1 MQLIEAVLGN
11 VNDATWKQR
20 LDDADVDVLELS
32 QWDAQKN
39 RLRKETKNGL
49 SLAVSLDRD
58 KFLHDGDVLLWDE
71 AAKRAVICKI
81 DLCEVLVIEL
91 GALADLPLPVLLE
104 RSVALGHA
112 LGNQHWPAVVR
123 DGKVYVPLAVDRKVM
138 NSVMGTHHFADIRYH
153 FAPGAEIAALLP
165 PAQARRLFGGSE
177 IPIDGHAHEH
187 GLNLLMEEE
196 HHRHHE
202 ACDVRGD
209 GHCHGRED
217 DGHHHHHDGD
227 GGHEHSHHGR
237 HHHEHEHKHHHHER
251 GGRA

>member
-39 RLRKETKNGL
+39 RLRKKTKNGL
-49 SLAVSLDRD
+49 SLAISLDRD

-71 AAKRAVICKI
+71 ATKQAVICKI

-112 LGNQHWPAVVR
+112 LGNQHWPAVAR

-153 FAPGAEIAALLP
+153 FAPGAEIAALLS
-165 PAQARRLFGGSE
+165 PAQARCLFGGGE
-177 IPIDGHAHEH
+177 IPIDGHAHDH
-187 GLNLLMEEE
+187 GLNLLMEGV
-196 HHRHHE
+196 HHHHHE
-202 ACDVRGD
+202 SCDGRGD
-209 GHCHGRED
+209 GHCHGCK
-217 DGHHHHHDGD
+217 GD
-227 GGHEHSHHGR
+227 GHEHSHHECHR
-237 HHHEHEHKHHHHER
+237 HKHEHKRYHHGR
-251 GGRA
+251 GGGRDVFPA

>member
-1 MQLIEAVLGN
+1 MQLIETVLGN
-11 VNDATWKQR
+11 VNDAVWKER
-20 LDDADVDVLELS
+20 LADADVDVLELS

-49 SLAVSLDRD
+49 SVAVSLDRD

-71 AAKRAVICKI
+71 AAKRAVICSI
-81 DLCEVLVIEL
+81 DLCDVLVIEL
-91 GALADLPLPVLLE
+91 GALASLPLPVLLE

-138 NSVMGTHHFADIRYH
+138 NSVMGTHHFTDIQYH
-153 FAPGAEIAALLP
+153 FASGAEIAALLP
-165 PAQARRLFGGSE
+165 PAQSRRLFGGSE
-177 IPIDGHAHEH
+177 VPIHNHHHEH
-187 GLNLLMEEE
+187 DHGEE
-196 HHRHHE
+196 HRRHE

-209 GHCHGRED
+209 GHCHGREG
-217 DGHHHHHDGD
+217 DGHHHH
-227 GGHEHSHHGR
+227 GH
-237 HHHEHEHKHHHHER
+237 HHHEHEHKHHHHEH